1 MIPANLMSKEEY
13 EIYEERAAICEYD
26 GNMTQ
31 QEAEKIA
38 TKQII
43 DMRFNK
49 RNKNDSDN
57 RR

>member
-26 GNMTQ
+26 GNMTR

-43 DMRFNK
+43 DMRFKK
-49 RNKNDSDN
+49 RNDSND